1 MNKFFF
7 LFIFFA
13 ACFVQASL
21 AAAEEVTL
29 QIVSVRDY
37 CSMLNGVAVHDPLQL
52 YSDEMAADREACG
65 ILRTETPEGYSYT
78 MIAGMEDQPMRELSQ
93 SQHDYYVHWVGQ
105 GSLQGEEE
113 LTSPLMMFGEHGKE
127 DPEQA
132 AKELVLKQQQQE
144 RNRQATDEEES
155 DSSGSEQRGQ
165 KAAAIKEG
173 SSSHQPPR
181 EIIISTS
188 PDDISEMTGDFTTLE
203 RNPRST
209 SFSPKGGVSLALL
222 HQAEDQLREAREG
235 VAAARRHFDLSQGQ
249 WEASRN
255 LELASKNHSEL
266 QGQLARTYPNWWNA
280 DRTFHQAQ
288 AGAHEAW
295 SRSDPS
301 YADLNQIVT
310 AAGMEVHRTF
320 QEHQA
325 LLFLAQSACQNYY
338 FAQQRGSQQGLMPG
352 VDYTSLFSEAQLRA
366 NRAADQLDKCQQAVR
381 RIKFEKPSPPKQKG
395 TGALYQK
402 TTAPVGSQQRTAAV
416 IQEAAVHLEQLVEV
430 SKMTVLQQVESLSKS
445 SAADSEKIS
454 YEDKGTQ
461 IAEEDL
467 AVWKREALL
476 KKQALWKSRFHK
488 MVEKIKQLK
497 EAVTVDFSKKLL
509 HEVSQEFVL
518 NVAQTSLE
526 EGLQAAAEAHA
537 AETRRIAEEQKAE
550 QMALAPTIVDTL
562 IEEAFSAKWVEKY
575 FKQIA
580 KQAKRELFLEK
591 KERIFNGLFYSN
603 GDASEHEKW
612 EQQQQSAAR
621 IQRTREQQRV
631 EMEQF
636 CREHMKLMPPVE
648 EAGAKNVADDVVPLI
663 QRAGDILTQC
673 YRGSYEWCS
682 DAVQLM
688 QDWKIILPEAG
699 RTTNK
704 FFADQGRG
712 IQDVP
717 TTEYALK
724 SGQVAQQLYNEL
736 VTKRRQE
743 EAAAKAAAR
752 ERDPRE
758 ELGYFEQMPYVLEG
772 PVFKRFAAN
781 LFGGKIHDP
790 NRESDERAIDYF
802 KEIGKPAP
810 RIFEFWKKSAE
821 IEEQLK
827 KERLEK
833 AKEFLE
839 QFPDE
844 EERLCIA
851 QKWGVEWRERL
862 QQERQQKENEK
873 LERDLFAKEE
883 QCQRIVQAV
892 MDQRAAQEAERQQI
906 EKEILDQEA
915 KGKAQRQSTKKKIPK
930 KK

>member
-1 MNKFFF
+1 
-7 LFIFFA
+7 I
-13 ACFVQASL
+13 
-21 AAAEEVTL
+21 
-29 QIVSVRDY
+29 
-37 CSMLNGVAVHDPLQL
+37 
-52 YSDEMAADREACG
+52 
-65 ILRTETPEGYSYT
+65 
-78 MIAGMEDQPMRELSQ
+78 
-93 SQHDYYVHWVGQ
+93 
-105 GSLQGEEE
+105 
-113 LTSPLMMFGEHGKE
+113 
-127 DPEQA
+127 
-132 AKELVLKQQQQE
+132 
-144 RNRQATDEEES
+144 
-155 DSSGSEQRGQ
+155 
-165 KAAAIKEG
+165 
-173 SSSHQPPR
+173 
-181 EIIISTS
+181 
-188 PDDISEMTGDFTTLE
+188 
-203 RNPRST
+203 
-209 SFSPKGGVSLALL
+209 SFSPKGGVSLTLL
-222 HQAEDQLREAREG
+222 HQAEDQLREAREE

-266 QGQLARTYPNWWNA
+266 QGQLAQTYDNWWNA

-288 AGAHEAW
+288 AAAHEDW
-295 SRSDPS
+295 GRSDPS
-301 YADLNQIVT
+301 CAELNQAVA

-320 QEHQA
+320 QEHQT
-325 LLFLAQSACQNYY
+325 LLFPVQNVYETY
-338 FAQQRGSQQGLMPG
+338 CFAQQRSSQQGLMPG
-352 VDYTSLFSEAQLRA
+352 VDYTSVFSEAQLRA

-381 RIKFEKPSPPKQKG
+381 RIKFEKPSIPKQKE
-395 TGALYQK
+395 TGALSQK

-416 IQEAAVHLEQLVEV
+416 IQEASVHLEQLVEA

-445 SAADSEKIS
+445 SATDSEKIS

-497 EAVTVDFSKKLL
+497 EAVAIDFSKKLL

-518 NVAQTSLE
+518 NVAQTSLG
-526 EGLQAAAEAHA
+526 EGRQAAAEGHA

-550 QMALAPTIVDTL
+550 QMALAPTIVDTV
-562 IEEAFSAKWVEKY
+562 IEEALSAKWVEKY

-591 KERIFNGLFYSN
+591 KERIFNGLFYST

-621 IQRTREQQRV
+621 IQRAREQQRV

-673 YRGSYEWCS
+673 YRRPYEWCS

-712 IQDVP
+712 IQDVS

-724 SGQVAQQLYNEL
+724 SGQVAQQLYKEL

-772 PVFKRFAAN
+772 AVFKRFAAN
-781 LFGGKIHDP
+781 LLGGKIHDP
-790 NRESDERAIDYF
+790 NRESDERAVDYF
-802 KEIGKPAP
+802 KEIGKPKP
-810 RIFEFWKKSAE
+810 LIFEFWKKSTE
-821 IEEQLK
+821 IAAQLK

-833 AKEFLE
+833 EELFME
-839 QFPDE
+839 QFSNE
-844 EERLCIA
+844 EERLCA
-851 QKWGVEWRERL
+851 ARGWGDAWRERL

-883 QCQRIVQAV
+883 QRQRIVQAV
-892 MDQRAAQEAERQQI
+892 MDQRAAQEAERQKKVQDLI
-906 EKEILDQEA
+906 DQEA
-915 KGKAQRQSTKKKIPK
+915 KEKAEGQKGKKKSAK